1 MTAAK
6 RSAAAKASPASGN
19 GRAKRAAGANGNGNG
34 SDDSHR
40 VVGYGSSRHA
50 QPFPYW
56 DRRRLL
62 GEWTVEES
70 VERIV
75 NYKWAEQQISAAL
88 GGWVATIPELDVK
101 AMLGPHC
108 YQHAW
113 HADLWR
119 TRLPELREANEHR
132 AEPANDDF
140 AAFMQELMSP
150 DDADATIEKLV
161 GVYRVLVPH
170 LLATYSFHQRVT
182 SDIVDSPTVRVLK
195 FMIDDDVEQL
205 ITGEMMI
212 QDLARSPKLR
222 TRAGKWQLHLDVML
236 AASGGVAGERTLGG
250 QSRIV
255 KPARAVL
262 GAALRARR
270 EVAGVGSG
278 GA

>member
-1 MTAAK
+1 VT
-6 RSAAAKASPASGN
+6 KASG
-19 GRAKRAAGANGNGNG
+19 NGNGNG
-34 SDDSHR
+34 KTAAPAEPP
-40 VVGYGSSRHA
+40 VTGYGAKRHA

-56 DRRRLL
+56 DRRRLV

-75 NYKWAEQQISAAL
+75 NYKWAEQQLSAAL

-101 AMLGPHC
+101 SMLGPAC

-119 TRLPELREANEHR
+119 LRLPELRENNESR
-132 AEPANDDF
+132 AEPPNEEF
-140 AAFMQELMSP
+140 AEFMRELTSP
-150 DDADATIEKLV
+150 DDPDMTVEKLV

-182 SDIVDSPTVRVLK
+182 SDIVDAPTVRILK
-195 FMIDDDVEQL
+195 FMIDDDVEQV

-212 QDLARSPKLR
+212 QDLARTTKLR
-222 TRAGKWQLHLDVML
+222 TRAGKWQTHLDVLL
-236 AASGGVAGERTLGG
+236 AKSGGVAGEATLGG
-250 QSRIV
+250 RSRIV
-255 KPARAVL
+255 KPERAVL

-270 EVAGVGSG
+270 ELAGSG
-278 GA
+278 TRN